1 MKTQKEIVFKSFP
14 LLCALVLLCSCTAQ
28 TQNAPNK
35 ASVTSAVRVPQVI
48 ADEDYY
54 KITETDNGFQYMV
67 YDNDQNVIEH
77 GTSTRLPEIGFIDA
91 STLRFSLQTGTGRS
105 TQWGFYY
112 DTATGRKSQMF
123 SWVFDE
129 YGGKIAYGEKG
140 SIVVQSIFDE
150 ADRQVFS
157 DFNPPLDAA
166 PDAIISAEFSQDGK
180 QLLVRY
186 FAPDG
191 TESTQRFTVA

>member
-1 MKTQKEIVFKSFP
+1 MKKLCCIVSAALLAL
-14 LLCALVLLCSCTAQ
+14 LLCACTAQ
-28 TQNAPNK
+28 TQNAPTK
-35 ASVTSAVRVPQVI
+35 TGVTSAVRVPQVI

-54 KITETDNGFQYMV
+54 KITKTDGGFQYFV
-67 YDNDQNVIEH
+67 YDNSGNVLAH
-77 GTSTRLPEIGFIDA
+77 GVATRPPKIGFISA
-91 STLRFSLQTGTGRS
+91 SVLRFSLQTGTGRS

-112 DTATGRKSQMF
+112 DTATDRKSQAF
-123 SWVFDE
+123 QEVLDE
-129 YGGKIAYGEKG
+129 SGGKIAYVEKG
-140 SIVVQSIFDE
+140 GIAVQSIFDA

-157 DFNPPLDAA
+157 DFNPLPDTA

-191 TESTQRFTVA
+191 SEHTQRFTVAA